1 MHLTHRFTQ
10 RRSREVLGESHEWR
24 EAALVGQTWT
34 PLCSSARVCVSVR
47 ASYGRYVLLMI
58 YAYLFW
64 LAGKRV
70 NYALVHVENKFD
82 VARTLGGAL
91 MCLTVPLATYQV
103 RVRGS

>member
-1 MHLTHRFTQ
+1 MDAT
-10 RRSREVLGESHEWR
+10 S
-24 EAALVGQTWT
+24 
-34 PLCSSARVCVSVR
+34 
-47 ASYGRYVLLMI
+47 GRYVLLMI

-103 RVRGS
+103 RVGFELLASSLLLTVPRPLLLTVPCQARVVVGDGCRWVFT

>member
-1 MHLTHRFTQ
+1 M
-10 RRSREVLGESHEWR
+10 V
-24 EAALVGQTWT
+24 
-34 PLCSSARVCVSVR
+34 
-47 ASYGRYVLLMI
+47 

-64 LAGKRV
+64 LAGVRV

-103 RVRGS
+103 SLPLLLSFVAVAADGVDAASLVSSDTTLVVAS

>member
-1 MHLTHRFTQ
+1 M
-10 RRSREVLGESHEWR
+10 
-24 EAALVGQTWT
+24 
-34 PLCSSARVCVSVR
+34 
-47 ASYGRYVLLMI
+47 

-103 RVRGS
+103 IFLLLFAATCRVPSCSAAVVWLGLAFGVGVGCSYATTVRI